1 MITIRVLANIST
13 MWHETILSFFF
24 FFFGGELYKAYSL
37 SNFQI
42 ENTVLLA
49 TIVKLY
55 IRAPELICLTLSYKG
70 EVCPLSPTSPHF
82 SHSLSP

>member
-13 MWHETILSFFF
+13 MWHETLLSFFF

-49 TIVKLY
+49 TIVKL
-55 IRAPELICLTLSYKG
+55 
-70 EVCPLSPTSPHF
+70 
-82 SHSLSP
+82 

>member
-13 MWHETILSFFF
+13 MWHETILSFF

-49 TIVKLY
+49 TIVKL
-55 IRAPELICLTLSYKG
+55 
-70 EVCPLSPTSPHF
+70 
-82 SHSLSP
+82 